1 MAVHPKGDNLLVSTY
16 DKKMLWFD
24 LDLSTKP
31 YQTLRLHRQAVRG
44 VAYHLRYPLFASSSD
59 DTTVIVSHG
68 MVYKYAIEYLNIRRA
83 TFNS

>member
-1 MAVHPKGDNLLVSTY
+1 MAIHPKGDNLLVSTY

-31 YQTLRLHRQAVRG
+31 YQTLRLHKGAVRN
-44 VAYHLRYPLFASSSD
+44 VAYHQRYPLFASASD

-68 MVYKYAIEYLNIRRA
+68 MVYK
-83 TFNS
+83 